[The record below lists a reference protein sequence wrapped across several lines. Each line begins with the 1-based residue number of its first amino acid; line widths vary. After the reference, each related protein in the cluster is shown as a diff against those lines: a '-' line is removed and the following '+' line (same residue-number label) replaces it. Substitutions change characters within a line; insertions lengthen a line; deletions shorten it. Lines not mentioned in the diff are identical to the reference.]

1 MSESTESVSSES
13 SVPSAEVSAPIES
26 SESSLGEQSSEV
38 SASTESVEQLQS
50 DIQQAVEDGAS
61 KKEIQQMIKEFEL
74 KVNGKTVKAKIDL
87 SDEEAVKRELQK
99 AYAMTEVSEE
109 NANIKKALSARIE
122 AWKKNPDLA
131 LKDLGI
137 DPDKYLEEKAT
148 RELEEMKLTPEQ
160 KRIRDLEAKLAE
172 REELERQIQAEREAQ
187 LQAQKDAE
195 AMDFLRAEIN
205 EALSKSSFLKPS
217 PALERRVAD
226 TMATY
231 SEKYPNITAEQVLP
245 VVEKELQDE
254 FNDLLD
260 MMPDDYIEK
269 FFKKP
274 TLDKIGKKFEKK
286 APPAPKKA
294 PITASQVAQPTSAS
308 VEKKSEQTAA
318 QKRRSFE
325 DVMSAR

>member
-13 SVPSAEVSAPIES
+13 SAESSAPIES
-26 SESSLGEQSSEV
+26 SESNLAGQSSEA
-38 SASTESVEQLQS
+38 SASESVEQLQN

-195 AMDFLRAEIN
+195 AMEYLRAEIT
-205 EALSKSSFLKPS
+205 EALSKSTFLKPS
-217 PALERRVAD
+217 PVLERRVAD

-231 SEKYPNITAEQVLP
+231 SEKYPNVTAEQVLP
-245 VVEKELQDE
+245 IVERELQDE
-254 FNDLLD
+254 FNELLD
-260 MMPDDYIEK
+260 MMPEEYIEK

-308 VEKKSEQTAA
+308 VEKKAEQTAA
-318 QKRRSFE
+318 QRRRSFE